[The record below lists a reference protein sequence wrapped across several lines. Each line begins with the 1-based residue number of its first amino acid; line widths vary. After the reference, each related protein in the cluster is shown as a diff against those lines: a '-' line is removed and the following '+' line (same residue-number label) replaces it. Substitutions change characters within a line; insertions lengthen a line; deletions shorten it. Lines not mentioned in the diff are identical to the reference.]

1 MKKTIGGIPN
11 FLGERNYTEVEKQCI
26 ALFAAVAVEK
36 DPAKRLA
43 LQTRRDELRLALFL
57 RNSAQANMARLN
69 TRTLKDG
76 ARYVR

>member
-1 MKKTIGGIPN
+1 MKKLMGVIPN
-11 FLGERNYTEVEKQCI
+11 FLGERNYTEVERQCI
-26 ALFAAVAVEK
+26 ALFVAVALEK

-43 LQTRRDELRLALFL
+43 LQTRRDELRLALLL